1 MNMSHLSQHKRVA
14 GFTLLELLVSM
25 TLGLFLMAG
34 LIQVLLANSEIF
46 RVQENS
52 SRMQE
57 DGRFTAT
64 VLSRTI
70 SLTGYREHDQVTTT
84 NNGMETLFPLY
95 TTLNQPPAQTFLEG
109 EAVMGANNDAG
120 AGNNIKDGS
129 DSIAVRYR
137 GDGTTRDCLGVAVA
151 DGLMSVNRFF
161 IDDDDTLNCRS
172 DVYNPDTGA
181 AVSTSSQPLIDN
193 VEDMQIRY
201 GMSTGGVF
209 HDVAAQCYID
219 AGVVVG
225 AGDDCTTLNY
235 DQVVSVRI
243 SLLLHS
249 GDDFLTPDN
258 AAQTYFYEGANVVA
272 GDSRLYRVM
281 TTTIAMRNRIR

>member
-1 MNMSHLSQHKRVA
+1 MNMSHLSKLKRVA

-25 TLGLFLMAG
+25 TLGVFLMAG

-64 VLSRTI
+64 VLSRAI
-70 SLTGYREHDQVTTT
+70 SLTGYRESDQVTTV
-84 NNGMETLFPLY
+84 NNGMEALFPQY
-95 TTLNQPPAQTFLEG
+95 TTLNQPPAQTFLMG
-109 EAVMGANNDAG
+109 EAVRGADNDAG

-129 DSIAVRYR
+129 DSIAIRYR
-137 GDGTTRDCLGVAVA
+137 GDGTTRDCLGVVVA
-151 DGLMSVNRFF
+151 NGLMSVNRFF

-172 DVYNPDTGA
+172 DVYNPDTGV

-201 GMSTGGVF
+201 GMSAGGVF

-225 AGDDCTTLNY
+225 DGDDCTSLNY
-235 DQVVSVRI
+235 AQVVSVRI

-258 AAQTYFYEGANVVA
+258 VAQTYFYEGANVVA

-281 TTTIAMRNRIR
+281 TTTIAMRNRVR

>member
-1 MNMSHLSQHKRVA
+1 MNIKPLSKHKQVG

-25 TLGLFLMAG
+25 SLGLFLMAG

-57 DGRFTAT
+57 DGRFAAT

-70 SLTGYREHDQVTTT
+70 SLTGFREYDLVTTY
-84 NNGMETLFPLY
+84 NNGMEALFPQY
-95 TTLNQPPAQTFLEG
+95 TTLNQPPAQTFLIG
-109 EAVMGANNDAG
+109 EAVNGTDNDAAG
-120 AGNNIKDGS
+120 GNNIKDGS
-129 DSIAVRYR
+129 DTLAIRYR

-151 DGLMSVNRFF
+151 NGLMSVNRFF
-161 IDDDDTLNCRS
+161 VDDDGTLNCRS

-201 GMSTGGVF
+201 GMSTGGVH

-219 AGVVVG
+219 AGVAVG
-225 AGDDCTTLNY
+225 NGGDCTSLNY
-235 DQVVSVRI
+235 AQVVSVRI

-258 AAQTYFYEGANVVA
+258 SAQTYSYEGADVVA

-281 TTTIAMRNRIR
+281 TTTIAMRNRVR